1 MFLNWTKIISN
12 NKEGERVK
20 HILCFGDSNTYG
32 LIPNT
37 NGRYPFGVRWTSVLA
52 QKLGFQDYHVIEEG
66 LCGRTTMFDDPL
78 RDGRCGVKILPTI
91 LETHSPIDLTIL
103 MLGTNDCKT
112 IYGATAEII
121 SKGAARLI
129 NQVRSIAKESEIL
142 LVSPIHLGNDVKN
155 FDAEFS
161 DVSVEIS
168 KNISDAYKKV
178 SLMEKVYFLD
188 AAAFSEPSSVDHEH
202 LSENGHKFMA
212 EAMLKKV
219 LEIL

>member
-1 MFLNWTKIISN
+1 MKN
-12 NKEGERVK
+12 
-20 HILCFGDSNTYG
+20 ILCFGDSNTYG

-37 NGRYPFGVRWTSVLA
+37 NGRYPFEVRWTGILA
-52 QKLGFQDYHVIEEG
+52 QKLGFQNYHVIEEG

-91 LETHSPIDLTIL
+91 LETHFPINLTII

-121 SKGAARLI
+121 AKGAVRLI
-129 NQVRSIAKESEIL
+129 NQVRSVAKESEIL
-142 LVSPIHLGNDVKN
+142 LVSPIHLGNDVKH

-161 DVSVEIS
+161 DASVEVS
-168 KNISDAYKKV
+168 RNISDAYKKV
-178 SLMEKVYFLD
+178 SVMEKVHFLD
-188 AAAFSEPSSVDHEH
+188 AAVFSEPSSIDQEH
-202 LSENGHKFMA
+202 LNENGHKFIA

>member
-1 MFLNWTKIISN
+1 M
-12 NKEGERVK
+12 K

-37 NGRYPFGVRWTSVLA
+37 KRRYPFGIRWTSILA

-91 LETHSPIDLTIL
+91 LETHSPIDLTII

-121 SKGAARLI
+121 AKGAARLI
-129 NQVRSIAKESEIL
+129 DQVRSASKGSEIL
-142 LVSPIHLGNDVKN
+142 LVSPIHLGNDVN
-155 FDAEFS
+155 SFDAEFS
-161 DVSVEIS
+161 NASIKVS
-168 KNISDAYKKV
+168 KNISGAYKRV
-178 SLMEKVYFLD
+178 SVLENVHFLD
-188 AAAFSEPSSVDHEH
+188 AADFSESSTEDQEH
-202 LSENGHKFMA
+202 LNENGHRSLA
-212 EAMLKKV
+212 EAVRKKV